1 MKRLCVLLL
10 ATIIS
15 LSDTYAQGFGYDN
28 KTDIGHGLYKVK
40 SGDYYGVIDAK
51 DNVVVSIEYQDIVF
65 KDGRALLTKDNVL
78 YGLIDSLGRVKSFSG
93 IYKVHPKYKFV
104 YEGYIPVSFVKNWMF
119 KDKWGYIDVYEK
131 PLKLKQKIKGTQS
144 AGKNSPTLF
153 DDATPFVDGCAAV
166 FLKKYG
172 WKHIDINGLERY
184 KFTDKKAKALFR
196 SSTYKGECIIVTND
210 GIKQY
215 QESDNSLAVVK
226 RILSSSATFVETAK
240 DSTATKMIY
249 KEGVLTLDSLMR
261 VSKYEA
267 GDDSIVFIEKPR
279 KVIVKKV
286 VVPVV
291 PIDTL
296 SLKADLN
303 VELVY
308 KNLQANEKGRAYTEV
323 KLVNT
328 SNDKFEELSVT
339 LECAGATREWNG
351 SLGGNSEVRISFNIP
366 ARFSSSYIKRNI
378 IIEINHKEDNIEL
391 EYPVTIKRYTPIRSR

>member
-1 MKRLCVLLL
+1 MKRFFILLL
-10 ATIIS
+10 STIIS
-15 LSDTYAQGFGYDN
+15 LSVTYAQGFGYDS
-28 KTDIGHGLYKVK
+28 KTDIGNGLYKVK
-40 SGDYYGVIDAK
+40 SGDFYGVIDAN

-78 YGLIDSLGRVKSFSG
+78 YGLIDSLGSVKNFSG
-93 IYKVHPKYKFV
+93 TYKVHPKYKYV

-119 KDKWGYIDVYEK
+119 PDKWGYIDVDEK
-131 PLKLKQKIKGTQS
+131 PLKIKQKIKGTQS

-153 DDATPFVDGCAAV
+153 DDVTPFVDGCAAV

-172 WKHIDINGLERY
+172 WKHIDNNGLERY

-196 SSTYKGECIIVTND
+196 SSRYKGECIIVTND

-215 QESDNSLAVVK
+215 QENDNSLAVVK
-226 RILSSSATFVETAK
+226 RILSSSATFVETVK
-240 DSTATKMIY
+240 DSTLTKMIY

-286 VVPVV
+286 VVPV
-291 PIDTL
+291 DTL
-296 SLKADLN
+296 SLKEDLN

-328 SNDKFEELSVT
+328 SNDKFEELSVI

-366 ARFSSSYIKRNI
+366 ARFSSTSIKRNI
-378 IIEINHKEDNIEL
+378 LIGISHKNDNIEL
-391 EYPVTIKRYTPIRSR
+391 EYPVTIKRYTPVRSR

>member
-1 MKRLCVLLL
+1 MKRIFFLLL
-10 ATIIS
+10 STAIS
-15 LSDTYAQGFGYDN
+15 LSVTYAQGFGYDS
-28 KTDIGHGLYKVK
+28 KTDIGNGLYKVK
-40 SGDYYGVIDAK
+40 SGDFYGVIDEN

-78 YGLIDSLGRVKSFSG
+78 YGLIDSLGSVKNFSG
-93 IYKVHPKYKFV
+93 IYKVHPKYKYV

-119 KDKWGYIDVYEK
+119 PDKWGYIDVDER
-131 PLKLKQKIKGTQS
+131 PLKIKQKIKGSQS

-153 DDATPFVDGCAAV
+153 DDVTPFVDGCASI

-172 WKHIDINGLERY
+172 WKHIDTNGVERY
-184 KFTDKKAKALFR
+184 KFNDKNIKALFR
-196 SSTYKGECIIVTND
+196 SSRYKGECIIVTSD

-215 QESDNSLAVVK
+215 QENDNSVAVVK
-226 RILSSSATFVETAK
+226 RILSSTATFVETSK
-240 DSTATKMIY
+240 DSTSTKMIY

-261 VSKYEA
+261 VSKYET

-286 VVPVV
+286 VVPV
-291 PIDTL
+291 DTL
-296 SLKADLN
+296 SLKEDLN

-308 KNLQANEKGRAYTEV
+308 KNLQANEKGQAYTEV
-323 KLVNT
+323 KLINT
-328 SNDKFEELSVT
+328 SNDKFEELTVT

-366 ARFSSSYIKRNI
+366 ARFSSTSIKRNVLI
-378 IIEINHKEDNIEL
+378 GISHKEDNIEL
-391 EYPVTIKRYTPIRSR
+391 EYPVTIKRYTPVRSR

>member
-1 MKRLCVLLL
+1 MKRIFFLLL
-10 ATIIS
+10 STAIS
-15 LSDTYAQGFGYDN
+15 LSVTYAQGFGYDS
-28 KTDIGHGLYKVK
+28 KTDIGNGLYKVK
-40 SGDYYGVIDAK
+40 SGDFYGVIDEN

-78 YGLIDSLGRVKSFSG
+78 YGLIDSLGSVKNFSG
-93 IYKVHPKYKFV
+93 IYKVHPKYKYV

-119 KDKWGYIDVYEK
+119 PDKWGYIDVDER
-131 PLKLKQKIKGTQS
+131 PLKIKQKIKGSQS

-153 DDATPFVDGCAAV
+153 DDVTPFVDGCASI

-172 WKHIDINGLERY
+172 WKHIDTNGVERY
-184 KFTDKKAKALFR
+184 KFNDKNIKALFR
-196 SSTYKGECIIVTND
+196 SSRYKGECIIVTSD

-215 QESDNSLAVVK
+215 QENDNSVAVVK
-226 RILSSSATFVETAK
+226 RILSSTATFVETAK
-240 DSTATKMIY
+240 DSTSTKMIY

-261 VSKYEA
+261 VSKYET

-286 VVPVV
+286 VVPV
-291 PIDTL
+291 DTL
-296 SLKADLN
+296 SLKEDLN

-308 KNLQANEKGRAYTEV
+308 KNLQANEKGQAYTEV
-323 KLVNT
+323 KLINT
-328 SNDKFEELSVT
+328 SNDKFEELTVT

-366 ARFSSSYIKRNI
+366 ARFSSTSIKRNVLI
-378 IIEINHKEDNIEL
+378 GISHKEDNIEL
-391 EYPVTIKRYTPIRSR
+391 EYPVTIKRYTPVRSR

>member
-1 MKRLCVLLL
+1 MKRIFFLLL
-10 ATIIS
+10 STAIS
-15 LSDTYAQGFGYDN
+15 LSVTYAQGFGYDS
-28 KTDIGHGLYKVK
+28 KTDIGNGLYKVK
-40 SGDYYGVIDAK
+40 SGDFYGVIDEN

-78 YGLIDSLGRVKSFSG
+78 YGLIDSLGSVKNFSG
-93 IYKVHPKYKFV
+93 IYKVHPKYKYV

-119 KDKWGYIDVYEK
+119 PDKWGYIDVDER
-131 PLKLKQKIKGTQS
+131 PLKIKQKIKGSQS

-153 DDATPFVDGCAAV
+153 DDVTPFVDGCASI

-172 WKHIDINGLERY
+172 WKHIDTNGVERY
-184 KFTDKKAKALFR
+184 KFNDKNIKALFR
-196 SSTYKGECIIVTND
+196 SSRYKGECIIVTSD

-215 QESDNSLAVVK
+215 QENDNSVAVVK
-226 RILSSSATFVETAK
+226 RILSSTATFVETSK
-240 DSTATKMIY
+240 DSTSTKMIY

-261 VSKYEA
+261 VSKYET

-286 VVPVV
+286 AVPV
-291 PIDTL
+291 DTL
-296 SLKADLN
+296 SLKEDLN

-308 KNLQANEKGRAYTEV
+308 KNLQANEKGQAYTEV
-323 KLVNT
+323 KLINT
-328 SNDKFEELSVT
+328 SNDKFEELTVT

-366 ARFSSSYIKRNI
+366 ARFSSTSIKRNVLI
-378 IIEINHKEDNIEL
+378 GISHKEDNIEL
-391 EYPVTIKRYTPIRSR
+391 EYPVTIKRYTPVRSR